1 MGNLT
6 LARIFLLMNSKCFT
20 AILAFPYVVTCGL
33 YLLAATDTRL
43 RQKSGNFCLPRSQ
56 QQAGLAGTRT
66 KRFLHRRNKTNERTH
81 QKLSGVVGIKDLD
94 EDEAW
99 ILHRLLR
106 THMLIRHI
114 RNI

>member
-1 MGNLT
+1 
-6 LARIFLLMNSKCFT
+6 MNSKCFT
-20 AILAFPYVVTCGL
+20 DTWQTCVLAFPYVVTCGL
-33 YLLAATDTRL
+33 CLLAAADARL

-66 KRFLHRRNKTNERTH
+66 QRFLHRRNKTNERTH

-99 ILHRLLR
+99 I
-106 THMLIRHI
+106 
-114 RNI
+114 